1 LRVEVGSKLRAVAVF
16 GAVVKVGQV
25 GAFGL
30 LEVNGVAEEGLD
42 GGEAYLLDV
51 LDVGLQVGTLGVR
64 ADFIA
69 NDEVAVDGVVKG
81 RPSGS

>member
-1 LRVEVGSKLRAVAVF
+1 MRVEVGSKLRAVAVF

-51 LDVGLQVGTLGVR
+51 LDVGLQGTLGVR